1 MHLEIMLI
9 WQFVSI
15 YIADAIASYVYSIK
29 SSSILFAIVYIGSF
43 ALLNGLSTTQ
53 LFQSETLNLQMIIVP
68 IIALALQNTTYTFNK
83 NFWSSLIVESFAAAV
98 VEEMLFRTLIPAN
111 FDNLMTGEI
120 VSGILF
126 AIIHIK
132 SFDISLDTTLRIF
145 TTSILF
151 DILMFQQKPN
161 NVLYHFMWN
170 FITLTIVKSA
180 DLSGTSITPI
190 EISNNTII
198 LFTIVILLNWIN
210 IANTT
215 HH

>member
-29 SSSILFAIVYIGSF
+29 CSSILFATVYIGSF
-43 ALLNGLSTTQ
+43 ALLNGLSMSQ
-53 LFQSETLNLQMIIVP
+53 LFHGCSLNLQMIIVP
-68 IIALALQNTTYTFNK
+68 VIALMLQNTTYTFNK

-98 VEEMLFRTLIPAN
+98 VEEMLFRSLIPAN

-132 SFDISLDTTLRIF
+132 SFDITLDTAIRIF
-145 TTSILF
+145 ITSILF

-170 FITLTIVKSA
+170 LITLSLVKST
-180 DLSGTSITPI
+180 DLSGTTITPI

>member
-29 SSSILFAIVYIGSF
+29 RSSILFATVYIGSF
-43 ALLNGLSTTQ
+43 ALLNGLSMSQ

-68 IIALALQNTTYTFNK
+68 VIALAIQNTTYTINK

-98 VEEMLFRTLIPAN
+98 VEEMLFRSLIPAN

-132 SFDISLDTTLRIF
+132 TFDIPLDTVIRIF

-151 DILMFQQKPN
+151 DILMFQQRPN

-170 FITLTIVKSA
+170 FITLSLVKST
-180 DLSGTSITPI
+180 DLSGTTITPI

>member
-15 YIADAIASYVYSIK
+15 YIADAIASYIYSIK
-29 SSSILFAIVYIGSF
+29 HSSILFATVYIGSF
-43 ALLNGLSTTQ
+43 ALLNGLSITQ

-68 IIALALQNTTYTFNK
+68 VIALAIQNTTYTINK

-98 VEEMLFRTLIPAN
+98 VEEMLFRSLIPAN

-132 SFDISLDTTLRIF
+132 SFNITLDTTMRIF

-170 FITLTIVKSA
+170 FITLSLVKST
-180 DLSGTSITPI
+180 DLSGTTITPI

>member
-29 SSSILFAIVYIGSF
+29 RSSILFATVYIGSF
-43 ALLNGLSTTQ
+43 ALLNGLSMSQ
-53 LFQSETLNLQMIIVP
+53 LFHGVSFNLQMIIVP
-68 IIALALQNTTYTFNK
+68 VIALAIQNTTYTINK

-98 VEEMLFRTLIPAN
+98 VEEMLFRTLIPSN

-132 SFDISLDTTLRIF
+132 SFDITLDTTMRIF

-151 DILMFQQKPN
+151 DILMFQQRPN

-170 FITLTIVKSA
+170 FITLSLVKST
-180 DLSGTSITPI
+180 DLTGTTITPI

>member
-29 SSSILFAIVYIGSF
+29 RSSILFATVYIGSF
-43 ALLNGLSTTQ
+43 ALLNGLSFTQ
-53 LFQSETLNLQMIIVP
+53 LFHGGSFNLQMIIVP
-68 IIALALQNTTYTFNK
+68 VIALAIQNTSYKYNK
-83 NFWSSLIVESFAAAV
+83 NFWSSLIIESFSAAV

-132 SFDISLDTTLRIF
+132 SFNITLDTTMRIF

-151 DILMFQQKPN
+151 DILMFQQRPN

-170 FITLTIVKSA
+170 FITLSLVKST
-180 DLSGTSITPI
+180 DLSGTTITPI

>member
-29 SSSILFAIVYIGSF
+29 RSSILFATVYIGSF
-43 ALLNGLSTTQ
+43 ALLNGLSMSQ
-53 LFQSETLNLQMIIVP
+53 LFHGCSLNLQMIIVP
-68 IIALALQNTTYTFNK
+68 VIALAIQNTTYTINK

-98 VEEMLFRTLIPAN
+98 VEEMLFRSLIPAN

-132 SFDISLDTTLRIF
+132 TFDIPLDTVIRIF
-145 TTSILF
+145 ATSILF

-170 FITLTIVKSA
+170 LITLSLVKST
-180 DLSGTSITPI
+180 DLSGTTITPI

-210 IANTT
+210 IANAT

>member
-29 SSSILFAIVYIGSF
+29 RSSILFATVYIGSF
-43 ALLNGLSTTQ
+43 ALLNGLSISQ
-53 LFQSETLNLQMIIVP
+53 LFHGCSFNLQMIIVP
-68 IIALALQNTTYTFNK
+68 VIALAIQNTTYTINK
-83 NFWSSLIVESFAAAV
+83 NFWSSLIIESFSAAV
-98 VEEMLFRTLIPAN
+98 VEEMLFRSLIPAN

-132 SFDISLDTTLRIF
+132 SFDITLDTTMRIF

-170 FITLTIVKSA
+170 LITLSLVKST
-180 DLSGTSITPI
+180 DLSGTTITPI

>member
-29 SSSILFAIVYIGSF
+29 RSSILFATVYIGSF
-43 ALLNGLSTTQ
+43 ALLNGLSMSQ
-53 LFQSETLNLQMIIVP
+53 LFHGCSLNLQMIIVP
-68 IIALALQNTTYTFNK
+68 VIALAIQNTTYTINK

-98 VEEMLFRTLIPAN
+98 VEEMLFRSLIPAN

-132 SFDISLDTTLRIF
+132 TFDIPLDTVIRIF
-145 TTSILF
+145 ATSILF
-151 DILMFQQKPN
+151 DILMFQQRPN

-170 FITLTIVKSA
+170 FITLSLVKST
-180 DLSGTSITPI
+180 DLSGTTITPI

>member
-29 SSSILFAIVYIGSF
+29 RSSILFATVYIGSF
-43 ALLNGLSTTQ
+43 ALLNGLSMSQ
-53 LFQSETLNLQMIIVP
+53 LFHGGSFNLQMIIVP
-68 IIALALQNTTYTFNK
+68 VIALAIQNTTYTINK
-83 NFWSSLIVESFAAAV
+83 NFWSSLIIESFSAAV
-98 VEEMLFRTLIPAN
+98 VEEMLFRTLIPSN

-132 SFDISLDTTLRIF
+132 SFNITLDTTMRIF

-170 FITLTIVKSA
+170 FITLSLVKST
-180 DLSGTSITPI
+180 DLSGTTITPI

-210 IANTT
+210 IANAT

>member
-29 SSSILFAIVYIGSF
+29 SSSILFATVYICSF
-43 ALLNGLSTTQ
+43 ALLNGLSMSQ
-53 LFQSETLNLQMIIVP
+53 LFHGGSLNLQMIIVP
-68 IIALALQNTTYTFNK
+68 VIALAIQNTSYKYNK

-132 SFDISLDTTLRIF
+132 SFDITLDTTMRIF

-170 FITLTIVKSA
+170 LITLSLVKST
-180 DLSGTSITPI
+180 DLSGTTITPI

>member
-29 SSSILFAIVYIGSF
+29 RSSILFATVYIGSF
-43 ALLNGLSTTQ
+43 ALLNGLSMSQ
-53 LFQSETLNLQMIIVP
+53 LFHGGSFNLQMIIVP
-68 IIALALQNTTYTFNK
+68 VIALAIQNTTYTINK

-98 VEEMLFRTLIPAN
+98 VEEMLFRTLIPSN

-132 SFDISLDTTLRIF
+132 SFDITLDTIMRIF

-151 DILMFQQKPN
+151 DILMFQQRPN

-170 FITLTIVKSA
+170 LITLSLVKST
-180 DLSGTSITPI
+180 DLSGTTITPI

>member
-9 WQFVSI
+9 LQFVSI

-29 SSSILFAIVYIGSF
+29 RSSILFATVYIGSF
-43 ALLNGLSTTQ
+43 ALLNGLSMSQ
-53 LFQSETLNLQMIIVP
+53 LFHGGSFNLQMIIVP
-68 IIALALQNTTYTFNK
+68 VIALAIQNTTYTINK

-98 VEEMLFRTLIPAN
+98 VEEMLFRSLIPAN

-132 SFDISLDTTLRIF
+132 SFNITLDTTMRIF

-151 DILMFQQKPN
+151 DILMFQQRPN

-170 FITLTIVKSA
+170 FITLSLVKST
-180 DLSGTSITPI
+180 DLSGTTITPI

-198 LFTIVILLNWIN
+198 LFTIVVLLNWIN

>member
-15 YIADAIASYVYSIK
+15 YIADAIASYVYSINR
-29 SSSILFAIVYIGSF
+29 SSILFATVYIGSF
-43 ALLNGLSTTQ
+43 ALLNGLSMSQ

-68 IIALALQNTTYTFNK
+68 VIALAIQNTTYTINK

-98 VEEMLFRTLIPAN
+98 VEEMLFRSLIPAN

-132 SFDISLDTTLRIF
+132 TFDIPLDTVIRIF
-145 TTSILF
+145 ATSILF

-170 FITLTIVKSA
+170 LITLSLVKST
-180 DLSGTSITPI
+180 DLSGTTITPI

>member
-29 SSSILFAIVYIGSF
+29 RSSILFATVYIGSF
-43 ALLNGLSTTQ
+43 ALLNGLSMSQ
-53 LFQSETLNLQMIIVP
+53 LFHGGSFNLQMIIVP
-68 IIALALQNTTYTFNK
+68 VIALAIQNTTYTINK
-83 NFWSSLIVESFAAAV
+83 NFWSSLIIESFSAAV

-132 SFDISLDTTLRIF
+132 SFNITLDTTMRIF

-151 DILMFQQKPN
+151 DILMFQQRPN

-170 FITLTIVKSA
+170 FITLSLVKST
-180 DLSGTSITPI
+180 DLSGTTITPI

>member
-29 SSSILFAIVYIGSF
+29 RSSILFATVYIGSF
-43 ALLNGLSTTQ
+43 ALLNGLSMSQ
-53 LFQSETLNLQMIIVP
+53 LFHGGSFNLQMIIVP
-68 IIALALQNTTYTFNK
+68 VIALAIQNTTYTINK

-132 SFDISLDTTLRIF
+132 SFNITLDTTMRIF

-151 DILMFQQKPN
+151 DILMFQQRPN

-170 FITLTIVKSA
+170 FITLSLVKST
-180 DLSGTSITPI
+180 DLTGTTITPI

-198 LFTIVILLNWIN
+198 LFTIIILLNWIN

>member
-29 SSSILFAIVYIGSF
+29 RSSILFATVYIGSF
-43 ALLNGLSTTQ
+43 ALLNGLSMSQ
-53 LFQSETLNLQMIIVP
+53 LFHGCSLNLQMFIVP
-68 IIALALQNTTYTFNK
+68 VIALAIQNTTYTINK

-98 VEEMLFRTLIPAN
+98 VEEMLFRSLIPAN

-132 SFDISLDTTLRIF
+132 SFNITLDTTMRIF

-151 DILMFQQKPN
+151 DILMFQQRPN

-170 FITLTIVKSA
+170 LITLSLVKST
-180 DLSGTSITPI
+180 DLSGTTITPI

-198 LFTIVILLNWIN
+198 LFTIVVLLNWIN

>member
-29 SSSILFAIVYIGSF
+29 RSSILFATVYIGSF
-43 ALLNGLSTTQ
+43 ALLNGLSMSQ

-68 IIALALQNTTYTFNK
+68 VIALAIQNTTYTINK

-98 VEEMLFRTLIPAN
+98 VEEMLFRTLIPEN

-132 SFDISLDTTLRIF
+132 TFDIPLDTVIRIF
-145 TTSILF
+145 ATSILF

-170 FITLTIVKSA
+170 LITLSLVKST
-180 DLSGTSITPI
+180 DLSGTTITPI

>member
-29 SSSILFAIVYIGSF
+29 RSSILFATVYIGSF
-43 ALLNGLSTTQ
+43 ALLNGLSMSQ
-53 LFQSETLNLQMIIVP
+53 LFHGGSFNLQMIIVP
-68 IIALALQNTTYTFNK
+68 VIALAIQNTTYTINK

-98 VEEMLFRTLIPAN
+98 VEEMLFRSLIPAN

-132 SFDISLDTTLRIF
+132 SFDITLDTTMRIF

-170 FITLTIVKSA
+170 LITLSLVKST
-180 DLSGTSITPI
+180 DLSGTTITPI

-210 IANTT
+210 IANAT

>member
-1 MHLEIMLI
+1 MLI

-29 SSSILFAIVYIGSF
+29 RSSILFATVYIGSF
-43 ALLNGLSTTQ
+43 ALLNGLSMSQ

-68 IIALALQNTTYTFNK
+68 VIALAIQNTTYTINK

-98 VEEMLFRTLIPAN
+98 VEEMLFRTLIPEN

-132 SFDISLDTTLRIF
+132 TFDIPLDTVIRIF
-145 TTSILF
+145 ATSILF

-170 FITLTIVKSA
+170 LITLSLVKST
-180 DLSGTSITPI
+180 DLSGTTITPI

>member
-29 SSSILFAIVYIGSF
+29 RSSILFATVYIGSF
-43 ALLNGLSTTQ
+43 ALLNGLSMSQ
-53 LFQSETLNLQMIIVP
+53 LFHGGSFNLQMIIVP
-68 IIALALQNTTYTFNK
+68 VIALAIQNTTYTINK

-98 VEEMLFRTLIPAN
+98 VEEMLFRTLIPEN

-132 SFDISLDTTLRIF
+132 SFDVTLDTTMRIF

-151 DILMFQQKPN
+151 DILMFQQRPN

-170 FITLTIVKSA
+170 FITLSLVKST
-180 DLSGTSITPI
+180 DLSGTTITPI

>member
-29 SSSILFAIVYIGSF
+29 RSSILFATVYIGSF
-43 ALLNGLSTTQ
+43 ALLNGLSMSQ
-53 LFQSETLNLQMIIVP
+53 LFHGGSFNLQMIIVP
-68 IIALALQNTTYTFNK
+68 VIALAIQNTTYTINK

-98 VEEMLFRTLIPAN
+98 VEEMLFRSLIPAN

-132 SFDISLDTTLRIF
+132 SFNITLDTTMRIF

-151 DILMFQQKPN
+151 DILMFQQRPN

-170 FITLTIVKSA
+170 FITLSLVKST
-180 DLSGTSITPI
+180 DLSGTTITPI

>member
-29 SSSILFAIVYIGSF
+29 RSSILFATVYIGSF
-43 ALLNGLSTTQ
+43 ALLNGLSMSQ
-53 LFQSETLNLQMIIVP
+53 LFHGGSFNLQMIIVP
-68 IIALALQNTTYTFNK
+68 VIALAIQNTTYTINK

-98 VEEMLFRTLIPAN
+98 VEEMLFRSLIPTN

-132 SFDISLDTTLRIF
+132 SFNITLDTTMRIF

-151 DILMFQQKPN
+151 DILMFQQRPN

-170 FITLTIVKSA
+170 FITLSLVKST
-180 DLSGTSITPI
+180 DLSGTTITPI

>member
-29 SSSILFAIVYIGSF
+29 RSSILFATVYIGSF
-43 ALLNGLSTTQ
+43 ALLNGLSMSQ
-53 LFQSETLNLQMIIVP
+53 LFHGGSFNLQMIIVP
-68 IIALALQNTTYTFNK
+68 VIALAIQNTTYTINK
-83 NFWSSLIVESFAAAV
+83 NFWSSLIIESFAAAV
-98 VEEMLFRTLIPAN
+98 VEEMLFRSLIPAN

-132 SFDISLDTTLRIF
+132 SFNITLDTTMRIF

-151 DILMFQQKPN
+151 DILMFQQRPN

-170 FITLTIVKSA
+170 FITLSLVKST
-180 DLSGTSITPI
+180 DLSGTTITPI

>member
-29 SSSILFAIVYIGSF
+29 RSSILFATVYIGSF
-43 ALLNGLSTTQ
+43 ALLNGLSMSQ
-53 LFQSETLNLQMIIVP
+53 LFHGCSLNLQMIIVP
-68 IIALALQNTTYTFNK
+68 VIALAIQNTTYTINK

-98 VEEMLFRTLIPAN
+98 VEEMLFRSLIPAN

-132 SFDISLDTTLRIF
+132 SFDITLDTTMRIF

-151 DILMFQQKPN
+151 DILMFQQRPN

-170 FITLTIVKSA
+170 LITLSLVKST
-180 DLSGTSITPI
+180 DLSGTTITPI

>member
-29 SSSILFAIVYIGSF
+29 RSSILFATVYIGSF
-43 ALLNGLSTTQ
+43 ALLNGLSMSQ
-53 LFQSETLNLQMIIVP
+53 LFHGGSFNLQMIIVP
-68 IIALALQNTTYTFNK
+68 VIALAIQNTTYTINK

-98 VEEMLFRTLIPAN
+98 VEEMLFRTLIPEN

-132 SFDISLDTTLRIF
+132 TFDIPLDTVIRIF
-145 TTSILF
+145 ATSILF
-151 DILMFQQKPN
+151 DILMFQQRPN

-170 FITLTIVKSA
+170 FITLSLVKST
-180 DLSGTSITPI
+180 DLSGTTITPI

>member
-29 SSSILFAIVYIGSF
+29 RSSIFFATVYIGSF
-43 ALLNGLSTTQ
+43 ALLNGLSMSQ
-53 LFQSETLNLQMIIVP
+53 LFHGGSFNLQMIIVP
-68 IIALALQNTTYTFNK
+68 VIALAIQNTTYTINK

-98 VEEMLFRTLIPAN
+98 VEEMLFRTLIPEN

-132 SFDISLDTTLRIF
+132 SFDVTLDTTMRIF

-151 DILMFQQKPN
+151 DILMFQQRPN

-170 FITLTIVKSA
+170 LITLSLVKST
-180 DLSGTSITPI
+180 DLSGTTITPI

>member
-15 YIADAIASYVYSIK
+15 YIADAIASYVYSINR
-29 SSSILFAIVYIGSF
+29 SSILFATVYIGSF
-43 ALLNGLSTTQ
+43 ALLNGLSMSQ
-53 LFQSETLNLQMIIVP
+53 LFHGCSLNLQMIIVP
-68 IIALALQNTTYTFNK
+68 VIALAIQNTTYTINK

-98 VEEMLFRTLIPAN
+98 VEEMLFRSLIPAN

-132 SFDISLDTTLRIF
+132 TFDIPLDTVIRIF
-145 TTSILF
+145 ATSILF

-170 FITLTIVKSA
+170 LITLSLVKST
-180 DLSGTSITPI
+180 DLSGTTITPI

>member
-29 SSSILFAIVYIGSF
+29 RSSILFATVYIGSF
-43 ALLNGLSTTQ
+43 ALLNGLSMSQ
-53 LFQSETLNLQMIIVP
+53 LFHGVQFNLQMIIVP
-68 IIALALQNTTYTFNK
+68 VIALAIQNTTYTINK

-132 SFDISLDTTLRIF
+132 SFDITLDTTMRIF

-151 DILMFQQKPN
+151 DILMFQQRPN

-170 FITLTIVKSA
+170 FITLSLVKST
-180 DLSGTSITPI
+180 DLTGTTITPI

-210 IANTT
+210 IANAT

>member
-29 SSSILFAIVYIGSF
+29 RSSILFATVYIGSF
-43 ALLNGLSTTQ
+43 ALLNGLSMSQ

-68 IIALALQNTTYTFNK
+68 VIALAIQNTTYTINK

-98 VEEMLFRTLIPAN
+98 VEEMLFRSLIPAN

-132 SFDISLDTTLRIF
+132 TFDIPLDTVIRIF
-145 TTSILF
+145 ATSILF
-151 DILMFQQKPN
+151 DILMFQQRPN

-170 FITLTIVKSA
+170 FITLSLVKST
-180 DLSGTSITPI
+180 DLSGTTITPI

>member
-29 SSSILFAIVYIGSF
+29 RSSILFATVYIGSF
-43 ALLNGLSTTQ
+43 ALLNGLSMSQ
-53 LFQSETLNLQMIIVP
+53 LFHGGSFNLQMIIVP
-68 IIALALQNTTYTFNK
+68 VIALAIQNTTYTINK

-98 VEEMLFRTLIPAN
+98 VEEMLFRTLIPEN

-132 SFDISLDTTLRIF
+132 SFDVTLDTVIRIF
-145 TTSILF
+145 ATSILF
-151 DILMFQQKPN
+151 DILMFQQRPN

-170 FITLTIVKSA
+170 FITLSLVKST
-180 DLSGTSITPI
+180 DLSGTTITPI

>member
-29 SSSILFAIVYIGSF
+29 RSSILFATVYIGSF
-43 ALLNGLSTTQ
+43 ALLNGLSMSQ
-53 LFQSETLNLQMIIVP
+53 LFHGVSFNLQMIIVP
-68 IIALALQNTTYTFNK
+68 VIALAIQNTTYTINK
-83 NFWSSLIVESFAAAV
+83 NFWSSLIVESFSAAV
-98 VEEMLFRTLIPAN
+98 VEEMLFRSLIPAN

-132 SFDISLDTTLRIF
+132 SFDITLDTTMRIF

-151 DILMFQQKPN
+151 DILMFQQRPN

-170 FITLTIVKSA
+170 FITLSLVKST
-180 DLSGTSITPI
+180 DLTGTTITPI

>member
-29 SSSILFAIVYIGSF
+29 RSSILFATVYIGSF
-43 ALLNGLSTTQ
+43 ALLNGLSMSQ

-68 IIALALQNTTYTFNK
+68 VIALAIQNTTYTINK

-98 VEEMLFRTLIPAN
+98 VEEMLFRSLIPAN

-132 SFDISLDTTLRIF
+132 SFDVTLDTTMRIF

-151 DILMFQQKPN
+151 DILMFQQRPN

-170 FITLTIVKSA
+170 LITLSLVKST
-180 DLSGTSITPI
+180 DLSGTTITPI

>member
-29 SSSILFAIVYIGSF
+29 RSSILFATVYIGSF
-43 ALLNGLSTTQ
+43 ALLNGLSFTQ
-53 LFQSETLNLQMIIVP
+53 LFHGGSFNLQMIIVP
-68 IIALALQNTTYTFNK
+68 VIALAIQNTTYTINK

-98 VEEMLFRTLIPAN
+98 VEEMLFRSLIPAN

-132 SFDISLDTTLRIF
+132 SFNITLDTTMRIF

-151 DILMFQQKPN
+151 DILMFQQRPN

-170 FITLTIVKSA
+170 FITLSLVKST
-180 DLSGTSITPI
+180 DLSGTTITPI

>member
-29 SSSILFAIVYIGSF
+29 RSSILFATVYIGSF
-43 ALLNGLSTTQ
+43 ALLNGLSISQ
-53 LFQSETLNLQMIIVP
+53 LFHGCSLNLQMIIVP
-68 IIALALQNTTYTFNK
+68 VIALAIQNTSYKYNK

-98 VEEMLFRTLIPAN
+98 VEEMLFRSLIPAN

-132 SFDISLDTTLRIF
+132 SFNITLDTTMRIF

-151 DILMFQQKPN
+151 DILMFQQRPN

-170 FITLTIVKSA
+170 FITLSLVKST
-180 DLSGTSITPI
+180 DLSGTTITPI

-198 LFTIVILLNWIN
+198 LFTIVVLLNWIN